1 MSEAKFKVGDSVI
14 YDGDFFIVEKVHDN
28 VYSVGYMYDIY
39 AYDDQGESK
48 FTKRSV
54 PENELQLAYGNNN
67 DNPMLE
73 QAVTDAMEDT
83 EKTIIDNV
91 NHPSHYETGKYE
103 CIEVMEE
110 VYGPEA
116 VKDFCLCNAFKYLY
130 RTNRKNGVE
139 DLKKA
144 QWYINRYLKLSGET
158 Q

>member
-1 MSEAKFKVGDSVI
+1 MSEPKFKVGDSVI

-54 PENELQLAYGNNN
+54 PENELQSSYK
-67 DNPMLE
+67 DDPMLE
-73 QAVTDAMEDT
+73 QAVEDAIEDT
-83 EKTIIDNV
+83 EKMIVDNV
-91 NHPSHYETGKYE
+91 NAPAHYVTGKYE

-110 VYGPEA
+110 VYGTEA